1 MCSQRRI
8 FDFSTQSRS
17 SAPNSVS
24 RIFDFSTQ
32 SRSSAPNGVSLTSA
46 HLVDGGSARSQ
57 QCKRGKRYLRRLVA
71 GRPSVRYVYCTY
83 GLRVRSCFINRY
95 LGGKMAAPTP
105 DVCSI
110 IVELVLLH
118 FGRENRENGGR
129 VYYVECHAVIS
140 THLDLLD

>member
-1 MCSQRRI
+1 MAEALAH
-8 FDFSTQSRS
+8 RS
-17 SAPNSVS
+17 NAKEAKD
-24 RIFDFSTQ
+24 IC
-32 SRSSAPNGVSLTSA
+32 GVWSP
-46 HLVDGGSARSQ
+46 
-57 QCKRGKRYLRRLVA
+57 A
-71 GRPSVRYVYCTY
+71 GRLSDTYCTY

-140 THLDLLD
+140 THLPVDLLD